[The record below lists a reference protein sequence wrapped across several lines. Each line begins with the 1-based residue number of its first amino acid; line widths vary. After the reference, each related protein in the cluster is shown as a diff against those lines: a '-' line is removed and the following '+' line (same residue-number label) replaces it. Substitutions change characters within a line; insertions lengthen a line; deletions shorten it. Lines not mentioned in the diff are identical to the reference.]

1 MCMKHFLLSLLLAVC
16 TVCAAQTNHMKFK
29 GIPMEGTLQAFTTKL
44 KAKGLTPVGIQDGVS
59 MLKGEFAG
67 YKNCTIGAVADK
79 SGMICKV
86 IVIFPEMDKWGDLEK
101 CYENY
106 KSMLT
111 EKYGNP
117 VKCEEYFSEGYNE
130 DASSKMYGVEF
141 DKYKYYSVFSCD
153 EGEIQLEISHNGI
166 SSCYVM
172 LSYFDNANQN
182 ELRKQIMDD
191 L

>member
-1 MCMKHFLLSLLLAVC
+1 MKQLILSLLLAVC
-16 TVCAAQTNHMKFK
+16 TVCSAQTNHMKFK
-29 GIPMEGTLQAFTTKL
+29 GIPMEGTLQSFTTKL
-44 KAKGLTPVGIQDGVS
+44 KAKGFTPVGIQDGVS
-59 MLKGEFAG
+59 LLKGEFAG
-67 YKNCTIGAVADK
+67 YKNCTIGAIADK

-86 IVIFPEMDKWGDLEK
+86 SVIFPDMDKWGELEK

-117 VKCEEYFSEGYNE
+117 VKCEEYFSEGYNG
-130 DASSKMYGVEF
+130 DSSEKMYGVEF

-153 EGEIQLEISHNGI
+153 EGEIQLEISHNGV

-172 LSYFDNANQN
+172 LSYFDNANQDK
-182 ELRKQIMDD
+182 LRKQIMDD